1 MDYFVFFLSCKDIK
15 LTIMRIFLLIVFFF
29 TLHSS
34 SLFSQEQTT
43 AIGYYTSGL
52 DHYSK
57 QNYQEAIKHYSQ
69 AIDLKPNFAEAYFQR
84 GCSKH
89 NADDYKGAVEDFSQ
103 SINLQP
109 NNELFY
115 KQRASSRTM
124 LKDYVGAISDC
135 DQAII
140 LKSDYNKAYA
150 LRGILKIEMGG
161 DLEGCE
167 DLEKAGQFGYQNAS
181 IFLKKY
187 CLK

>member
-1 MDYFVFFLSCKDIK
+1 
-15 LTIMRIFLLIVFFF
+15 MRIALLILFSVNLFCIK
-29 TLHSS
+29 SS
-34 SLFSQEQTT
+34 SQEQTT

-69 AIDLKPNFAEAYFQR
+69 AITLEPSFAEAYFQR

-89 NADDYKGAVEDFSQ
+89 NADDYKGAVEDFSK

-109 NNELFY
+109 ENELFY
-115 KQRASSRTM
+115 KQRASSKTM
-124 LKDYVGAISDC
+124 LKDYLGAISDC

-140 LKSDYNKAYA
+140 LKSDYDKAYA

-161 DLEGCE
+161 TFEGCE
-167 DLEKAGQFGYQNAS
+167 DLEKAGEFGYQNAS
-181 IFLKKY
+181 IFIKKY